1 MGIILITKNYHS
13 EILKSMKLLEKQK
26 NSIFLGQSVEYP
38 GNLIFK
44 TLTKINKKKKLEVP
58 VFEDVQMGMSIGLA
72 LEGFLPITTYPR
84 FDFLLLAF
92 NQMINHL
99 DKMPIIT
106 DGQFL
111 PKVIIRVL
119 VGAKKPLD
127 AGEQHTQ
134 NYVKEVTKMTKTLN
148 VFDLKNKSQIY
159 KSYQK
164 ALKSKYASLMV
175 EYSENF

>member
-1 MGIILITKNYHS
+1 MGIVLIKKNYHS

-44 TLTKINKKKKLEVP
+44 TLTKVNKKKKLEVP

-72 LEGFLPITTYPR
+72 LGGFLPITTYPR

-134 NYVKEVTKMTKTLN
+134 NYVKEVKKMTKTLN
-148 VFDLKNKSQIY
+148 IFDLKDKSKIY

-175 EYSENF
+175 EYSEHF

>member
-1 MGIILITKNYHS
+1 MGFILMKNYNY
-13 EILKSMKLLEKQK
+13 EIVKSMKLLDIQK

-38 GNLIFK
+38 GNLIYK
-44 TLTKINKKKKLEVP
+44 TLANINKKKKIELP

-92 NQMINHL
+92 NQMVNHL
-99 DKMPIIT
+99 DKIPIISNK
-106 DGQFL
+106 QFF

-119 VGAKKPLD
+119 VGSKIPLN

-134 NYVKEVTKMTKTLN
+134 NYVKQVKEMCKTIN
-148 VFDLKNKSQIY
+148 IFDLKKTNQVY

-164 ALKSKYASLMV
+164 AVKSKKPSLMV
-175 EYSENF
+175 EYSEEF

>member
-1 MGIILITKNYHS
+1 MKKSYHS
-13 EILKSMKLLEKQK
+13 EILKSMKLLEKQR

-44 TLTKINKKKKLEVP
+44 TLTNVKREKKLEVP

-72 LEGFLPITTYPR
+72 LGGFLPISTYPR

-106 DGQFL
+106 SKNFI

-134 NYVKEVTKMTKTLN
+134 NYIKEVRGMVKTIN
-148 VFDLKNKSQIY
+148 VFDLRNKNQVLISY
-159 KSYQK
+159 KK
-164 ALKSKYASLMV
+164 AIKSKYASLMV
-175 EYSENF
+175 EYSEKF

>member
-1 MGIILITKNYHS
+1 MKKYS
-13 EILKSMKLLEKQK
+13 DEILKAMSLLAK
-26 NSIFLGQSVEYP
+26 NPKCIFLGQSVEYP
-38 GNLIFK
+38 GNLIYK
-44 TLTKINKKKKLEVP
+44 TVNHINIKKRLEVP

-72 LEGFLPITTYPR
+72 LGGFLPVSTYPR

-99 DKMPIIT
+99 DKFPMIT
-106 DGQFL
+106 DKQFY

-134 NYVKEVTKMTKTLN
+134 NYVNEVKKMVKTLN
-148 VFDLKNKSQIY
+148 VFDLKDRNKVCENY
-159 KSYQK
+159 KK
-164 ALKSKYASLMV
+164 ALSSKYASLMV
-175 EYSENF
+175 EYSEKF